1 MTDIPILD
9 DIMEINPGWIS
20 KVLNTQSDISNCQVV
35 DLTRE
40 DLNQDA
46 GFVSQ
51 LARVRL
57 RYDEKPAAAP
67 SSLIVKLAPKE
78 AATKEFGTALAL
90 FQREVAFYRNFAEDN
105 PCNPPRPYHVDI
117 TDSADAF
124 TIVIEDLGT
133 HDPEIMLDGATA
145 EEAHAIMTALGG
157 LHAKYWQRKNLDGH
171 DWIPNS
177 AVMAPAL
184 VGMANQVIPGFLER
198 FGDGMPVELRSA
210 LDEARGAYGE
220 LIEFAAKNPNQTLC
234 HTDTHLG
241 NILFQNGKPRFLD
254 WQAFMIQS
262 FSYDIAYFLNGNLM
276 PKIRRKNQEYFLD
289 TYFEALN
296 EGGVSDLA
304 RDDVTLAYNR
314 EAAGQLVTIPLIAGA
329 FLTDDERGNTLAAAW
344 LPRFYAAMEDSD
356 APKQLADLLAE
367 ARM

>member
-20 KVLNTQSDISNCQVV
+20 KVLNAQSDISDCQVI

-51 LARVRL
+51 LVRVRL
-57 RYDEKPAAAP
+57 RYDEKSPAAP
-67 SSLIVKLAPKE
+67 SSIIVKLAPKD
-78 AATKEFGTALAL
+78 AATKEFGIALAL
-90 FQREVAFYRNFAEDN
+90 FQREVAFYRYFAQDN

-124 TIVIEDLGT
+124 TIVVEDLGS

-177 AVMAPAL
+177 AMMASAL
-184 VGMANQVIPGFLER
+184 VGMANQVVPGFLGR
-198 FGDGMPVELRSA
+198 FGDSMPVELRSA

-220 LIEFAAKNPNQTLC
+220 LIEFAAKNP
-234 HTDTHLG
+234 
-241 NILFQNGKPRFLD
+241 
-254 WQAFMIQS
+254 
-262 FSYDIAYFLNGNLM
+262 
-276 PKIRRKNQEYFLD
+276 
-289 TYFEALN
+289 
-296 EGGVSDLA
+296 
-304 RDDVTLAYNR
+304 
-314 EAAGQLVTIPLIAGA
+314 
-329 FLTDDERGNTLAAAW
+329 
-344 LPRFYAAMEDSD
+344 
-356 APKQLADLLAE
+356 
-367 ARM
+367 

>member
-1 MTDIPILD
+1 MRDSSANWPASVYD
-9 DIMEINPGWIS
+9 
-20 KVLNTQSDISNCQVV
+20 
-35 DLTRE
+35 
-40 DLNQDA
+40 
-46 GFVSQ
+46 
-51 LARVRL
+51 
-57 RYDEKPAAAP
+57 YDEKPAAAP
-67 SSLIVKLAPKE
+67 SSLIVKLAPKD

-234 HTDTHLG
+234 PTDTHLG
-241 NILFQNGKPRFLD
+241 KILFQNGKPRFLD

-276 PKIRRKNQEYFLD
+276 PTIRRKNQEALLD

-296 EGGVSDLA
+296 EGGV
-304 RDDVTLAYNR
+304 
-314 EAAGQLVTIPLIAGA
+314 
-329 FLTDDERGNTLAAAW
+329 
-344 LPRFYAAMEDSD
+344 
-356 APKQLADLLAE
+356 
-367 ARM
+367 